1 MRILVVGAGAIGGY
15 FGGRLLF
22 AKRDVT
28 FLVRPRRAV
37 QLANTGLSIRSKFG
51 DIDIP
56 SPPTITE
63 DRLREPFDL
72 ILLSCKAFDLDGAI
86 ASFAPAVGPN
96 TAIIPLLNGMR
107 HLDVLD
113 ARFGPQHILGGQCL
127 ISVVLDPEGR
137 ILHLNDFHALSFGER
152 NGSRSARVLEIE
164 KLFANAGF
172 DSRLSDN
179 ILQEMWEKWVFISTA
194 AGITCLMRGT
204 VGDIV
209 AAGATDL
216 VTALLGECANVAARN
231 GFTPRPEALERSR
244 ATLTTPGSL
253 LAASM
258 FRDVE
263 RHART
268 EADHVIGDLLRR
280 GTEKSVETQIL
291 PVVYAH
297 LRTYEA
303 RRLREWNR

>member
-15 FGGRLLF
+15 FGGRLLS
-22 AKRDVT
+22 AKHDVT
-28 FLVRPRRAV
+28 FLVRTRRAE
-37 QLANTGLSIRSKFG
+37 QLAKTGLSVRSKFG

-86 ASFAPAVGPN
+86 ASFAPAVGKN
-96 TAIIPLLNGMR
+96 TAIIPLLNGMN
-107 HLDVLD
+107 HLDVLE
-113 ARFGPQHILGGQCL
+113 ARFGPQHVLGGQCL

-152 NGSRSARVLEIE
+152 DGSRSARVLEIE
-164 KLFANAGF
+164 KVFANAVF

-231 GFTPRPEALERSR
+231 GFTPRPESLERSR

-280 GTEKSVETQIL
+280 GREKSVEMHL
-291 PVVYAH
+291 LRVVYAH

-303 RRLREWNR
+303 RRLREWNQ